1 MIFPAAGLDGL
12 TSLDVQQPGPLIDN
26 LLEML
31 QHLAGIAGQ
40 FHGLGHVAPGPTV
53 VLALDLGD
61 AQDSISCVLGK
72 SEHARI

>member
-1 MIFPAAGLDGL
+1 
-12 TSLDVQQPGPLIDN
+12 
-26 LLEML
+26 
-31 QHLAGIAGQ
+31 
-40 FHGLGHVAPGPTV
+40 VAPGPTV